1 MSPSKLMI
9 GRLSSFWN
17 GPFFRGTFLHFQGS
31 HPQETW
37 ETTLDAPLVEVPDEV
52 CPSQEA
58 AKCECDTCIYSTV
71 HSPSTHVE
79 TPTVGTRGP
88 CFIIF
93 LHFFCWAQNPP
104 APKTGCLWVWGVF
117 TISFLEPPL
126 NSRLG
131 DSDPDPRTHEFE
143 TSPHLRGW
151 YLDSVDGWT
160 WRKNIWD
167 LNTRSNDEAPHG
179 NNILS
184 IKKSN

>member
-1 MSPSKLMI
+1 MVIHVPLKNDGWKTIITIVFLKWSL
-9 GRLSSFWN
+9 
-17 GPFFRGTFLHFQGS
+17 FRGDIPSFSGIPSPRDLRD
-31 HPQETW
+31 HPAC
-37 ETTLDAPLVEVPDEV
+37 TTGRGAWRGLPMSIG
-52 CPSQEA
+52 C
-58 AKCECDTCIYSTV
+58 KMWMW